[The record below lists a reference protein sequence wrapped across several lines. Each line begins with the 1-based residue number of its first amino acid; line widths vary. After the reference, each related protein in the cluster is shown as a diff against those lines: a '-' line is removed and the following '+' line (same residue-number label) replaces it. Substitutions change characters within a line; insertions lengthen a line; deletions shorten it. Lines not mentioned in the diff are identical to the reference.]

1 MGSSGVVLRIVRS
14 GDDNANVPTSGARIS
29 GKTDHIAPD
38 RIFADRLWRAHFTT
52 FDPGED

>member
-1 MGSSGVVLRIVRS
+1 MGSSWVVLRIVRS